1 MHNATLSTSPLLA
14 AANPLPRFANDW
26 ISAWLQF
33 DQSSNLLHIGAG
45 PREWLLE
52 PVEPAKIAS
61 VLGSGEQLLG
71 SGEQLLGS
79 GEQLLGSGE
88 QLLGE
93 FNPGLKIA
101 LVPGA
106 HQVAGTSFFRLRP

>member
-33 DQSSNLLHIGAG
+33 DQGSNLLHIGAG

-61 VLGSGEQLLG
+61 V
-71 SGEQLLGS
+71 
-79 GEQLLGSGE
+79 LGSGE